1 MKIKVKKDDNVL
13 VIAGRE
19 KGKKGKVISV
29 YPEAQRVLIANV
41 NLRKKTLRQ
50 QDQMIDKNFA
60 EREVPIHISNVMVIC
75 PHCKK
80 PARIGRR
87 DEKNH
92 TRFCRKCGKDID

>member
-29 YPEAQRVLIANV
+29 YPEAKRVFIANV

-87 DEKNH
+87 DEKKH